1 MKYGVL
7 GSFDVTLGT
16 CNITPTAPRLR
27 QILALLVV
35 QSGRTVTL
43 AELVDE
49 MWGDAPP
56 ISAQS
61 TLQTYIYKL
70 RKSLE
75 ASGLESAEVLRTRPN
90 GYALQVPDDCIDL
103 RLFDRAVAE
112 GRRVLPEAPDK
123 ALEHLKEGLDLWRGP
138 ALTDVSTGEVLAAHT
153 ARLHADHLSA
163 LELKIEADLK
173 LGNHRTVIPEL
184 TSLSTAHPLHEGFHS
199 LLMHALHCSGRR
211 SEALQ
216 VYNRLRRD
224 LVEEL
229 GLEPSPL
236 LQRAQQAILSGEPQ
250 LDAGS
255 SLEAPV
261 QQPRAAIALR
271 RGPTVVRPA
280 QLPPDPGPLVGRGSL
295 MESAVRVAERVE
307 TAEENVA
314 VLLLNGMPGVGKS
327 ALAAR
332 IAHAVR
338 DRFSGGQLYADL
350 RGSRSRP
357 TSPDDALTGFLHAAG
372 IPEPY
377 PQSLDEKSSLFRSWA
392 VERDILLL
400 LDDAL
405 THSQVDPLLLG
416 GMHSFTIITSRVN
429 LYNLPNAVTFEINS
443 LSPAESFQLLAKT
456 VGRKRAERERESLEL
471 IAEMCGHLPLA
482 LRCAGARLAALHDV
496 PIGRFAEQMYRDNR
510 RLDQLQGA
518 DVSIR
523 DRYLSTYDRLGSR
536 ERAVLRLLTLLRQRE
551 FTTATLIG
559 LLGCTEAVAESAL
572 SNLVEHH
579 FLRTVPSSSGETV
592 YSFHELSRAFCRE
605 RMESELSAPPARE
618 SLADAS

>member
-1 MKYGVL
+1 ML

-43 AELVDE
+43 SELIDE
-49 MWGDAPP
+49 MWGDDPP
-56 ISAQS
+56 VSAQS

-75 ASGLESAEVLRTRPN
+75 ASGLESSEVLRTRPN

-112 GRRVLPEAPDK
+112 GRRVLTEAPDK
-123 ALEHLKEGLDLWRGP
+123 ALGHLKEGLELWRGP

-173 LGNHRTVIPEL
+173 LGNHRTVVPEL

-250 LDAGS
+250 LGAGS
-255 SLEAPV
+255 PLEAPA
-261 QQPRAAIALR
+261 QQPRAAIAVKR
-271 RGPTVVRPA
+271 EPAPVRPG
-280 QLPPDPGPLVGRGSL
+280 QLPPDPGPLVGRDSL
-295 MESAVRVAERVE
+295 TESAIRVAGG
-307 TAEENVA
+307 AESADENVG

-338 DRFSGGQLYADL
+338 DRFTGGQLYVDL

-357 TSPDDALTGFLHAAG
+357 TSPDDALTGFLRAAG

-377 PQSLDEKSSLFRSWA
+377 PQSLDEKSSLFRSWGA
-392 VERDILLL
+392 ERDMLLL
-400 LDDAL
+400 LDDAQ
-405 THSQVDPLLLG
+405 THSQVNPLLLG
-416 GMHSFTIITSRVN
+416 GTHSFTIITSRVN
-429 LYNLPNAVTFEINS
+429 LYNLPNAETFEINS
-443 LSPAESFQLLAKT
+443 LDPAESFQLLAKI
-456 VGRKRAERERESLEL
+456 VGRKRAEAERDSVEL

-482 LRCAGARLAALHDV
+482 LRCAGARLATLQSV
-496 PIGRFAEQMYRDNR
+496 PIRRFAESLYRDNR
-510 RLDQLQGA
+510 PLDQLQSA

-523 DRYLSTYDRLGSR
+523 DRYLATYDRLGSR

-551 FTTATLIG
+551 FTAATLIG

-572 SNLVEHH
+572 STLVEHH
-579 FLRTVPSSSGETV
+579 FLRTVPSPGGETV
-592 YSFHELSRAFCRE
+592 YSFHELMRAFCRE

-618 SLADAS
+618 PLADAS